1 MNKLFKDFNWKKGNF
16 NEAQKAFVEEYGQN
30 QINIYLNGKTN
41 KEIAEKHLKAV
52 YKQLGKQDPKVTWY
66 DSPEHL
72 AKTVWASVGDS
83 VRASVGDSVWASVRA
98 SVGDSV
104 RASVGDSV
112 RASVGDSVRAWLD
125 SGWVSH
131 YKFFSEQFEEN
142 ALNDWCIYLEQVNGG
157 ILSDTEV
164 HLVRKPIR
172 LVRNNEGRLH
182 YDHGKAVEWEDG
194 TGYYYLDGVELPEK
208 IFNRVVNNETTA
220 DDMLSGELNSDQ
232 RAVVLR
238 YLKPEL
244 LIKQLVAELIN
255 EGKSGTKLYEVKDFG
270 KKVSQQTDMD
280 DEELENSTEYFM
292 LMKHPSLETFYIE
305 WVNPDTVKENNSAD
319 YCQAVA
325 FGQTAAEIY
334 NQAVKA

>member
-72 AKTVWASVGDS
+72 AKTVW
-83 VRASVGDSVWASVRA
+83 
-98 SVGDSV
+98 
-104 RASVGDSV
+104 ASVGDSV

>member
-72 AKTVWASVGDS
+72 AKTVW
-83 VRASVGDSVWASVRA
+83 
-98 SVGDSV
+98 
-104 RASVGDSV
+104 
-112 RASVGDSVRAWLD
+112 ASVGDSVRAWLD